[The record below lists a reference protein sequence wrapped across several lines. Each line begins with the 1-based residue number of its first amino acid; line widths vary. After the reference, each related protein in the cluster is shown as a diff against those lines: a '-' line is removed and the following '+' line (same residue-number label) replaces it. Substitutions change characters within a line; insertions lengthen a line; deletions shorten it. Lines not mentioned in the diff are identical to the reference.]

1 MGWMYLAS
9 IVKVIAHVQC
19 VGIEACHGIL
29 DGIIYVDCPNVM
41 FLQFLP
47 FGFCGKLG
55 MFADARGVPRCIC
68 RKTPKIRKPKHLVT
82 GATPHHPFAQRGWRK
97 LFNPCWEAKE
107 IVWGWEREVGSSW
120 YILILVYTWNLQIV
134 RQYYKMLTYQAH
146 IDKLLVKW
154 RQQCNVM

>member
-9 IVKVIAHVQC
+9 IVKIIAHVQC

-82 GATPHHPFAQRGWRK
+82 GATPSICTERVNKTFQPLLRGKRVVCCEIPRLCEAEKGK
-97 LFNPCWEAKE
+97 LVCHDISLYWSTLE
-107 IVWGWEREVGSSW
+107 IC
-120 YILILVYTWNLQIV
+120 
-134 RQYYKMLTYQAH
+134 K
-146 IDKLLVKW
+146 
-154 RQQCNVM
+154 